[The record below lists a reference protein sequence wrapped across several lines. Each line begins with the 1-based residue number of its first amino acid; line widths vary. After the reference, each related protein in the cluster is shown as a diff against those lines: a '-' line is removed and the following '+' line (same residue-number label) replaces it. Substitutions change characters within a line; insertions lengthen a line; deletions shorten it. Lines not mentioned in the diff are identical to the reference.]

1 MAVLSSSYILLVALV
16 QNVFYAHMPYD
27 VMDASIM
34 LETKNFSSGDTWMK
48 MNYQV
53 IHNLHTPVFTIR
65 IPPSASCYLRYKIK
79 LQFRNQSFG
88 ETPWKTLITE
98 DFKNHTQCD
107 NSTTIPTAAMDNN
120 SCDIFGLMAF
130 IAVMCTILLIN
141 LMYGVFI
148 KKLFRM

>member
-34 LETKNFSSGDTWMK
+34 LETKNFSSGDVWLK

-53 IHNLHTPVFTIR
+53 IHSLHTPVFTTR

-79 LQFRNQSFG
+79 LQFRDRSFG

-107 NSTTIPTAAMDNN
+107 NSTTMTTSAEMNNN
-120 SCDIFGLMAF
+120 SCDIFSLIVF
-130 IAVMCTILLIN
+130 IAVTCTIFLIN
-141 LMYGVFI
+141 LMYGVFRR
-148 KKLFRM
+148 FRM